1 MFIQI
6 LIITILVLLIVCF
19 VKILFTIFYKLYLSE
34 FIIKYPMNDSDKR
47 FLNLYS
53 NETSL
58 SDLFPENFNLFY
70 TDTTWSTKNNNYIH
84 DTINDKYY
92 IIDYGYYYYLPNLKD
107 FKITINNDK
116 LKILLFDLKNKI
128 KINNN

>member
-1 MFIQI
+1 
-6 LIITILVLLIVCF
+6 
-19 VKILFTIFYKLYLSE
+19 
-34 FIIKYPMNDSDKR
+34 MNDSDKR
-47 FLNLYS
+47 FLKLYS

-58 SDLFPENFNLFY
+58 TDLFPENFNLFY
-70 TDTTWSTKNNNYIH
+70 TETTWSTKNNNYIH

-92 IIDYGYYYYLPNLKD
+92 IIDSGYYYYLPNLKD